1 MVSEGETGEA
11 YYLESCFLLH
21 REQFFAGNCSDIDE
35 LCSTD
40 FVRCIPGQELARLA
54 RRIGCRAVTRRIRI
68 SLLEAFPSERNVTLA
83 VCICEAFFIRY
94 ERA

>member
-11 YYLESCFLLH
+11 YYLESCLLLH
-21 REQFFAGNCSDIDE
+21 WEQFFAGTCSDIDE
-35 LCSTD
+35 LYSTD
-40 FVRCIPGQELARLA
+40 FVHCVPGKVSTRLARL
-54 RRIGCRAVTRRIRI
+54 IGARAVTRRIRTCP
-68 SLLEAFPSERNVTLA
+68 LEACSSARNVTLA